1 MGIDGMDPPT
11 PPAPAALPAVPAAPP
26 TLPVAVPH
34 ALSPSRGLFG
44 DEPAHLMALDGSS
57 IVSILAFVEV
67 DELVSLGIALANC
80 GILGQRPDAD
90 RHLSA
95 ASDGLRTAFEDAA
108 VSAVESLG
116 IAWAALTAEDWPAV
130 ALVSPRDSHTGR
142 KVLPPLTALQWLP
155 MPSLIT
161 HLGEHAWVPDEAGR
175 CLVAMRWIA
184 LSQRQ
189 HAPATVTATAPAL
202 YTSSC
207 MMGMGMM
214 GMMMGMDMD
223 INCVLETIRWAC
235 IPLCAR
241 ATLLAQR
248 ECEMVPAIG
257 LCLRA
262 NFDKFETSDKGI
274 GKGDYTFG
282 FAVELP
288 RGWNARLPFGGG
300 LEPDNPIIQEFKV
313 CHLG

>member
-1 MGIDGMDPPT
+1 MDPPT
-11 PPAPAALPAVPAAPP
+11 PPVPPAPPAVVAPLAPAVPAAPP
-26 TLPVAVPH
+26 TLPVPH

-44 DEPAHLMALDGSS
+44 DEPAHLITLDGSS

-67 DELVSLGIALANC
+67 EELVSLGIALANC

-130 ALVSPRDSHTGR
+130 ALVSPRDRHTGR

-189 HAPATVTATAPAL
+189 HGPPCWLNASV
-202 YTSSC
+202 
-207 MMGMGMM
+207 
-214 GMMMGMDMD
+214 
-223 INCVLETIRWAC
+223 RWC
-235 IPLCAR
+235 
-241 ATLLAQR
+241 QR
-248 ECEMVPAIG
+248 
-257 LCLRA
+257 
-262 NFDKFETSDKGI
+262 
-274 GKGDYTFG
+274 
-282 FAVELP
+282 
-288 RGWNARLPFGGG
+288 
-300 LEPDNPIIQEFKV
+300 
-313 CHLG
+313 